1 MRALV
6 HNDWVEVMR
15 NTIAVMNTKG
25 GVGKSTILLAVA
37 ETLAAYH
44 DKNVLV
50 IDSDAQ
56 ASVSS
61 MLMSTSDLYKL
72 QSSSLTIVDYLV
84 ATVLHE
90 QPEEWPRFVVR
101 GVSDV
106 DDANS
111 VYLIP
116 SDVQLTLFEREVSR
130 ESLHARLR
138 AAIAHL
144 LEQVRSV
151 FDVVLV
157 DCPPGLSV
165 LTESWLRE
173 ADYHLTPTK
182 ADYISTCGLEVFRR
196 FKSVNTEMGF
206 AENLGV
212 VINMLDPLS
221 HNDAEYRR
229 WLQQEADN
237 RCFESVIPRVTAL
250 QDAARHRTEERSF
263 QAKYPGD
270 AGRAI
275 RSLTNEVLARLAEN
289 TLTDQG
295 DAQHEAMMQN
305 APASAPA
312 AV

>member
-1 MRALV
+1 
-6 HNDWVEVMR
+6 MR

-37 ETLAAYH
+37 ETLATFH
-44 DKNVLV
+44 GKNVLV
-50 IDSDAQ
+50 VDSDAQ

-84 ATVLHE
+84 ATVLNE
-90 QPEEWPRFVVR
+90 QHEEWPRYVVR
-101 GVSDV
+101 NVSDV
-106 DDANS
+106 DDAES

-138 AAIAHL
+138 GAINQL
-144 LEQVRSV
+144 LAQVRSV
-151 FDVVLV
+151 FDVILI

-196 FKSVNTEMGF
+196 FKNLTPEMGF
-206 AENLGV
+206 ASNLGV
-212 VINMLDPLS
+212 LINMIDPLS

-229 WLQQEADN
+229 WLQQEPDN
-237 RCFESVIPRVTAL
+237 RCFTHVIPRMNAL
-250 QDAARHRTEERSF
+250 QEAARHSPEERSY
-263 QAKYPGD
+263 QAKYPGE
-270 AGRAI
+270 AGKSI
-275 RSLTNEVLARLAEN
+275 RGLTEEILERLAEDN
-289 TLTDQG
+289 AIAKLTSQG
-295 DAQHEAMMQN
+295 LL
-305 APASAPA
+305 SA
-312 AV
+312 